1 VLAELAALAELK
13 DRRGWSPARRL
24 QLDEA
29 DRVCWGTQE
38 VAMTKAHSKA
48 RKMGGL
54 SLAILSMAVLMAA
67 TTTRGHAQS
76 QSQQPAAQQPDQQAP
91 EAGGP
96 SGDNGPIALP
106 KKPDNSDNTPPPA
119 PARPEFKAPE
129 GTPNMSLRVEVPEV
143 TVDVGVLLEKT
154 RQFVPGLKPSNF
166 RVYEDGVEQKVE
178 GFKRTEAPITVLI
191 LMEYAARGF
200 LFRVDALNSAWAFT
214 EQLRPQDYVAMMTFD
229 LNTHIVSDFTQ
240 DKKQI
245 MEGINQLAN
254 SVYSPAA
261 FQETAIFDAL
271 NEGLDRMSRVEGQ
284 KYILLVASGVDTMSK
299 LDLDQILKRVKESR
313 DTTVFSIST
322 GGFLEAMRGESM
334 TYLQAENQ
342 MKTFS
347 QLTGGMHFEP
357 RFVGELPDDM
367 KAINE
372 SIRAKYELVYHPT
385 NAKQDG
391 TWRKIRVE
399 LVDDEGQPL
408 RMQDEKHKP
417 LKFDVIARDGY
428 RAKQE
433 VE

>member
-1 VLAELAALAELK
+1 MIKEHSMARK
-13 DRRGWSPARRL
+13 IGGFSPA
-24 QLDEA
+24 
-29 DRVCWGTQE
+29 
-38 VAMTKAHSKA
+38 
-48 RKMGGL
+48 
-54 SLAILSMAVLMAA
+54 ILLMALLMVA
-67 TTTRGHAQS
+67 TAVQGHAQYQS
-76 QSQQPAAQQPDQQAP
+76 QPPATQQPAAQPPDQQAP
-91 EAGGP
+91 DAGGP

-106 KKPDNSDNTPPPA
+106 KKPDNPDNTPPPA
-119 PARPEFKAPE
+119 PARPEFKNPE
-129 GTPNMSLRVEVPEV
+129 NTPNMSLRVEVPEV

-154 RQFVPGLKPSNF
+154 HQFVPGLKPSNF
-166 RVYEDGVEQKVE
+166 RIYEDGVEQKVE

-191 LMEYAARGF
+191 LMEYAARGMS
-200 LFRVDALNSAWAFT
+200 FRIDALNSAWAFT

-245 MEGINQLAN
+245 MQGINQLAAG
-254 SVYSPAA
+254 VYMPAA
-261 FQETAIFDAL
+261 FQETSIFDAL

-284 KYILLVASGVDTMSK
+284 KYILLVASGIDTMSK
-299 LDLDQILKRVKESR
+299 LDLDQILKRVKESH
-313 DTTVFSIST
+313 DTTIFTIST
-322 GGFLEAMRGESM
+322 GGFIETMRGESM
-334 TYLQAENQ
+334 AYLQAENQ

-347 QLTGGMHFEP
+347 DLTGGMHFEP
-357 RFVGELPDDM
+357 RFAGELPDDM

-372 SIRAKYELVYHPT
+372 NIRAKYELVYHPS

-417 LKFDVIARDGY
+417 LKYDLIARDGY
-428 RAKQE
+428 RARQE

>member
-1 VLAELAALAELK
+1 
-13 DRRGWSPARRL
+13 
-24 QLDEA
+24 
-29 DRVCWGTQE
+29 
-38 VAMTKAHSKA
+38 MNMAHSKA
-48 RKMGGL
+48 REFGKY
-54 SLAILSMAVLMAA
+54 SLAMLLLAVLAVA
-67 TTTRGHAQS
+67 VAVPGHAQN
-76 QSQQPAAQQPDQQAP
+76 QSQQPAAQPQPDQQAP
-91 EAGGP
+91 DAGGP

-106 KKPDNSDNTPPPA
+106 KKPDNSDNIPPPA
-119 PARPEFKAPE
+119 PARPEFKNPE
-129 GTPNMSLRVEVPEV
+129 GAPNMSLRVEVPEV

-154 RQFVPGLKPSNF
+154 HQFVPGLKPSNF

-200 LFRVDALNSAWAFT
+200 AFRVDALNSAWAFT
-214 EQLRPQDYVAMMTFD
+214 QQLRPQDYVAMMTFD
-229 LNTHIVSDFTQ
+229 LNSHIVSDFTQ
-240 DKKQI
+240 DKRQI
-245 MEGINQLAN
+245 LEGINELAN
-254 SVYSPAA
+254 EVWMPAA
-261 FQETAIFDAL
+261 FQETDVFDAL
-271 NEGLDRMSRVEGQ
+271 NEALDRMSRIQGE

-313 DTTVFSIST
+313 DTTIFTIST
-322 GGFLEAMRGESM
+322 GGFFETMRGESI

-347 QLTGGMHFEP
+347 ELTGGMHFEP

-372 SIRAKYELVYHPT
+372 NIRAKYELVYHPT
-385 NAKQDG
+385 NSKQDG

-417 LKFDVIARDGY
+417 LKYDVIARDGY

>member
-1 VLAELAALAELK
+1 
-13 DRRGWSPARRL
+13 
-24 QLDEA
+24 
-29 DRVCWGTQE
+29 
-38 VAMTKAHSKA
+38 MTKVHTKA
-48 RKMGGL
+48 RGIGGF
-54 SLAILSMAVLMAA
+54 SLAILFLALSLAAAAVPG
-67 TTTRGHAQS
+67 RAQY
-76 QSQQPAAQQPDQQAP
+76 QSQQPAAQQQPDQQAP

-119 PARPEFKAPE
+119 PARPEFKNPE
-129 GTPNMSLRVEVPEV
+129 NAPNMSLRVEVPEV

-154 RQFVPGLKPSNF
+154 HQFVPGLKPSNF

-191 LMEYAARGF
+191 LMEYAARGMA
-200 LFRVDALNSAWAFT
+200 FRIDALNSAWAFT

-245 MEGINQLAN
+245 MEGINELAN
-254 SVYSPAA
+254 EVWMPAA
-261 FQETAIFDAL
+261 FRETDIFDAL

-299 LDLDQILKRVKESR
+299 LDLDEILKRVKATR
-313 DTTVFSIST
+313 DTTIFTIST
-322 GGFLEAMRGESM
+322 GGFIETMRGESI

-347 QLTGGMHFEP
+347 DLTGGMHFEP
-357 RFVGELPDDM
+357 RFAGELPDNM

-372 SIRAKYELVYHPT
+372 NIRAKYELVYHPT
-385 NAKQDG
+385 NSKQDG
-391 TWRKIRVE
+391 TWRKIHVE

-417 LKFDVIARDGY
+417 LKYDVIARDGY
-428 RAKQE
+428 RARQE